1 MKVTRKK
8 GFSLIEIIIVLAIAV
23 LILALAFIGVPL
35 AKRMMRDN
43 QRKSDLMNTAI
54 AFKAFASAHEGCLP
68 TRTVITSGDC
78 TDVSA
83 SISATG
89 PLSGTVVTGGYI
101 DIDRIGNDPTSNS
114 PYNFSQAAIPAS
126 CSFTAPSTITYT
138 RANDKHFSLSVC
150 LETNDVFTQDY
161 GV

>member
-1 MKVTRKK
+1 MNVTKSQ
-8 GFSLIEIIIVLAIAV
+8 GLTLVEITIALAIGA
-23 LILALAFIGVPL
+23 LILGMAFIAVPM
-35 AKRMMRDN
+35 ASRNNRDAM
-43 QRKSDLMNTAI
+43 RKSAI
-54 AFKAFASAHEGCLP
+54 QSISIGIKAYQGAHEGCLP

-114 PYNFSQAAIPAS
+114 PYNFSQSAIPAS
-126 CSFTAPSTITYT
+126 CSFTAPSTITYART
-138 RANDKHFSLSVC
+138 NDKHFSLSVC